1 MARLCRAGHN
11 IYNKLPNEYKPE
23 VINKKIITD
32 LFNKSDLKQ
41 NPPSILKKNNNY
53 QANKKERKPLP
64 KPEPKPEPKPKPE
77 PEPKPKPEPEP
88 KPKTISLPE
97 TTNSIDYYIKL
108 RNNAENSCFANVI
121 IQALLSLGIPFF
133 QKVII

>member
-1 MARLCRAGHN
+1 MPGTPLIN

-23 VINKKIITD
+23 VVNKKIITD

-41 NPPSILKKNNNY
+41 NPPSKFEKNNNY
-53 QANKKERKPLP
+53 QANKKERTPLP
-64 KPEPKPEPKPKPE
+64 KPETK
-77 PEPKPKPEPEP
+77 PEP

-97 TTNSIDYYIKL
+97 TTNSIDYFIKL

-121 IQALLSLGIPFF
+121 IQALLSFGIPFF

>member
-1 MARLCRAGHN
+1 VLEYNRLIKKFLPGKPVIN

-23 VINKKIITD
+23 VINKKIIKD

-41 NPPSILKKNNNY
+41 NPLSKLKKNNNY

-64 KPEPKPEPKPKPE
+64 KPEPK
-77 PEPKPKPEPEP
+77 
-88 KPKTISLPE
+88 TISLPE
-97 TTNSIDYYIKL
+97 TKNSIDYFIKL
-108 RNNAENSCFANVI
+108 RNNAKNSCFANVI

>member
-1 MARLCRAGHN
+1 VLEYNRLIKKFMPGKPFIN
-11 IYNKLPNEYKPE
+11 IYNKLSNEYKPE
-23 VINKKIITD
+23 VINKKIIKD

-41 NPPSILKKNNNY
+41 NPLSKLKKNNNY

-64 KPEPKPEPKPKPE
+64 KPEPKP
-77 PEPKPKPEPEP
+77 
-88 KPKTISLPE
+88 KTISLPE
-97 TTNSIDYYIKL
+97 TKNSIDYFIKL
-108 RNNAENSCFANVI
+108 RNNAKNSCFANVI